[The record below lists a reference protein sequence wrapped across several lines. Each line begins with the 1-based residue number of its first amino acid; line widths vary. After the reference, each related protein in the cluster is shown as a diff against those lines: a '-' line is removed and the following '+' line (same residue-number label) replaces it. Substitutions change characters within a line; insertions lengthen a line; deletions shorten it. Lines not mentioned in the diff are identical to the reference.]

1 MTETAPELTAEIV
14 VDGAQPT
21 QPVISPDGRWVAY
34 AVAPTGKRGE
44 RRLSA
49 IWVAAAD
56 ASSPPRQLTA
66 GTAADSAPRW
76 APDPAALFFLSDR
89 TGSAQLHR
97 IRLDGGEA
105 EALTAWRG
113 GVAGP
118 NPLACGQVVA
128 VLAADEPTQEDER
141 RKAERDDAAVWG
153 EQMRWSRLR
162 LLDLA
167 TGELRVVDGLG

>member
-1 MTETAPELTAEIV
+1 MTEAVPELTAELI
-14 VDGAQPT
+14 VDGAVPQ

-34 AVAPTGKRGE
+34 TVAPVGKRGE
-44 RRLSA
+44 RRVSA
-49 IWVAAAD
+49 LRLAAAD

-113 GVAGP
+113 GINGHY
-118 NPLACGQVVA
+118 PLACGQGVGGVA
-128 VLAADEPTQEDER
+128 P
-141 RKAERDDAAVWG
+141 G
-153 EQMRWSRLR
+153 E
-162 LLDLA
+162 
-167 TGELRVVDGLG
+167 